1 MMAELAL
8 FISPISVI
16 LTICTL
22 VFHRK
27 KGTVGFAAA
36 AFIFNLLGAAF
47 FLYHIVSLVWNEGV
61 DLYEGFGSVAVVVSI
76 LFAVLNASALS
87 HGRLRAR
94 YEASSGERCGKLPML
109 RVLAD
114 LAVFEALGLI
124 IMQEVAEFSYRI
136 DYQLD
141 YLYGL
146 LAAGV
151 IIAIH
156 LAAALS
162 VCFLIGRKPL
172 KGLQANKI

>member
-1 MMAELAL
+1 MCS
-8 FISPISVI
+8 IV
-16 LTICTL
+16 
-22 VFHRK
+22 RK
-27 KGTVGFAAA
+27 ERSGFAAA

-76 LFAVLNASALS
+76 LFAVLNAAALS
-87 HGRLRAR
+87 RGRLRAR
-94 YEASSGERCGKLPML
+94 CEASGDPCGKMPKL
-109 RVLAD
+109 RPLAV

-136 DYQLD
+136 NYQLD

-162 VCFLIGRKPL
+162 VCFLIGGNSAQ
-172 KGLQANKI
+172 GLA